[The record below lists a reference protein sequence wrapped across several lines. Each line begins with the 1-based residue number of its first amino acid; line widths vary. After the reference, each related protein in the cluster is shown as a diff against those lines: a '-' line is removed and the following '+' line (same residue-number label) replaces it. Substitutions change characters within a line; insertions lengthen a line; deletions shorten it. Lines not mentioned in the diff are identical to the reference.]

1 MKRLTTLLLSAA
13 LIMGVVSN
21 TYAVD
26 FKAKGYWSYSYEIAT
41 NNKFANT
48 KAGASNDD
56 AFSAGTRLRLQLDT
70 IASEA
75 LSGTVYFEIG
85 DIYYGQA
92 SKKDLPTGGAL
103 GADGSIVELKR
114 AYIDWLMPN
123 TDFKL
128 RMGIQGM
135 SLPLFLSLIHI

>member
-75 LSGTVYFEIG
+75 LSGTVY
-85 DIYYGQA
+85 
-92 SKKDLPTGGAL
+92 
-103 GADGSIVELKR
+103 LKLAIFIMVR
-114 AYIDWLMPN
+114 HQRRIFPPAAHWG
-123 TDFKL
+123 
-128 RMGIQGM
+128 RMGQ
-135 SLPLFLSLIHI
+135 LLS